1 MTAMSE
7 PQESNDLL
15 SAVALSLADGVGPK
29 LQTTL
34 LDQFGTPAEVLK
46 QPIAVLQSVHGVG
59 PKTAASL
66 TSPTLFDEARR
77 TIEICTSEQI
87 DILTQQHSDYPERL
101 REICDSPSVLYRR
114 GVMLPQDEL
123 AIAIVGSRRCTAYG
137 KRHAER
143 LAGALARAGFTVVS
157 GLARGIDAAAHK
169 GAMNAAGRTIA
180 VLASG
185 VRDIYPPEHAELAD
199 EIAQQGALLSEM
211 PPDQKPLP
219 GLFPQ
224 RNRIISGMCLG
235 VIVIEANR
243 NSGALYTARHAMEQ
257 GREVFAL
264 PGPVDS
270 IASEGCHELIRDG
283 VTLVRN
289 VDDVLSSLG
298 PLSTPSTQKDD
309 ITIHSP
315 RELAL
320 NPLETQILN
329 LISTTQV
336 HADEILRAAGIE
348 SSRVL
353 ATLSV
358 LEMRRLVRR
367 LPGGFFVR
375 HD

>member
-1 MTAMSE
+1 MAS
-7 PQESNDLL
+7 SGDHSDVL
-15 SAVALSLADGVGPK
+15 SAVALSLAEGVGPK
-29 LQTTL
+29 LQTIL
-34 LDQFGTPAEVLK
+34 LDQFGTPEEVLR
-46 QPIAVLQSVHGVG
+46 QPLAALQAVHGIG
-59 PKTAASL
+59 LKTATALASIRL
-66 TSPTLFDEARR
+66 IDEAKR
-77 TIEICTSEQI
+77 TIEDCEVSGI
-87 DILTQQHSDYPERL
+87 DILTRQHPDYPKRL
-101 REICDSPSVLYRR
+101 EEICDAPNVLYRR
-114 GVMLPQDEL
+114 GAMLPQDEL

-143 LAGALARAGFTVVS
+143 LAGALARAGFTIVS
-157 GLARGIDAAAHK
+157 GLARGIDAAAHR
-169 GAMNAAGRTIA
+169 GALQAGGRTIA
-180 VLASG
+180 ILASG
-185 VRDIYPPEHAELAD
+185 VRDIYPPEHAELAE

-243 NSGALYTARHAMEQ
+243 NSGALYTARHAVEQ

-270 IASEGCHELIRDG
+270 IASEGCHDLIRDG
-283 VTLVRN
+283 VILVRN

-298 PLSTPSTQKDD
+298 PLSRPSNQAEDVV
-309 ITIHSP
+309 IHSP

-320 NPLETQILN
+320 NPLESQVLN

-336 HADEILRAAGIE
+336 HSDEVLRAAGIE
-348 SSRVL
+348 PSRVL

-358 LEMRRLVRR
+358 LEMKRLIRR
-367 LPGGFFVR
+367 LPGGYFVR

>member
-1 MTAMSE
+1 MPDSGDG
-7 PQESNDLL
+7 SDVL
-15 SAVALSLADGVGPK
+15 SAVALSLAEGVGPK
-29 LQTTL
+29 LQMAL
-34 LDQFGTPAEVLK
+34 LEQFGTPEEVLR
-46 QPIAVLQSVHGVG
+46 QPLAVLQAVHGVG
-59 PKTAASL
+59 PKTAVALASVRL
-66 TSPTLFDEARR
+66 IDQARQTMEDCR
-77 TIEICTSEQI
+77 VNRI
-87 DILTQQHSDYPERL
+87 DILTRQHAGYPKRL
-101 REICDSPSVLYRR
+101 DEICDPPNVLFRR
-114 GVMLPQDEL
+114 GWMLPQDEL

-143 LAGALARAGFTVVS
+143 LAAALARAGFTIVS
-157 GLARGIDAAAHK
+157 GLARGIDAAAHR
-169 GAMNAAGRTIA
+169 GAVNAGGRTIA
-180 VLASG
+180 ILASG
-185 VRDIYPPEHAELAD
+185 VRDIYPPEHADLAE

-257 GREVFAL
+257 GRDVFAL

-270 IASEGCHELIRDG
+270 IASEGCHDLIRDG

-289 VDDVLSSLG
+289 ADDVLNSLG
-298 PLSTPSTQKDD
+298 PLATPSSRSTEVV
-309 ITIHSP
+309 IHSP

-320 NPLETQILN
+320 NPLESRVLN
-329 LISTTQV
+329 LISTTQI

-358 LEMRRLVRR
+358 LEMKRLIRR
-367 LPGGFFVR
+367 LPGGYFVR

>member
-1 MTAMSE
+1 MSDS
-7 PQESNDLL
+7 QELTEQL
-15 SAVALSLADGVGPK
+15 SAVALSLAEGVGPK
-29 LQTTL
+29 LQTL
-34 LDQFGTPAEVLK
+34 LLEQFGSAAEALR
-46 QPIAVLQSVHGVG
+46 QPLTVLQSIHGIG
-59 PKTAASL
+59 ARTAASL
-66 TSPTLFDEARR
+66 TSPKLFEEARR
-77 TIEICTSEQI
+77 TIEMCEADQI
-87 DILTQQHSDYPERL
+87 EILTQQQSQYPERL
-101 REICDSPSVLYRR
+101 REICDSPLVMYQR
-114 GVMLPQDEL
+114 GVRLPQDDL

-143 LAGALARAGFTVVS
+143 LAAALARAGFTIVS

-185 VRDIYPPEHAELAD
+185 VRDIYPPEHADLAD

-211 PPDQKPLP
+211 PPDQRPLP

-224 RNRIISGMCLG
+224 RNRIISGLCLG

-243 NSGALYTARHAMEQ
+243 SSGALYTARHAMEQ

-289 VDDVLSSLG
+289 VDDVLGGLG
-298 PLSTPSTQKDD
+298 PLSTPSAQTNEV
-309 ITIHSP
+309 TIHSP
-315 RELAL
+315 RELTL
-320 NPLETQILN
+320 NPLESQVLN
-329 LISTTQV
+329 LVSSIQV
-336 HADEILRAAGIE
+336 HSDEILRAAGIE
-348 SSRVL
+348 PSRVL

-375 HD
+375 ND